1 VGAPLTSGVFAAVL
15 LGALLHAG
23 WNALIKSGT
32 DKSLDT
38 ALIHT
43 LGVGIAVPIVAM
55 VGLPRPESW
64 PYLATSIVIHLG
76 YYIALAGAYKHGD
89 LGLTYPV
96 MRGAAPLLVALASG
110 PFVGE
115 TLSLQAWASVV
126 AVCAGVAAVGLSP
139 RALGHG
145 NPSKAL
151 RFAFANAAIIA
162 VYTVVDGIGVR
173 QSGNAAAYVAT
184 LFLFDGLPYLALV
197 MWQRRAARRESFA
210 YMAGRWKLA
219 LLGGA
224 ASMASYGIALWAMTR
239 APVASVAA
247 LRETAVLFAAVIGV
261 VWLRESFG
269 LLRALGT
276 LLIVGGVVGLRL
288 A

>member
-1 VGAPLTSGVFAAVL
+1 MGAPLTSGVFAAVL

-23 WNALIKSGT
+23 WNALIKSGA

-43 LGVGIAVPIVAM
+43 LGVGVAVPIVAW
-55 VGLPRPESW
+55 VGFPHPASW
-64 PYLATSIVIHLG
+64 PYIATSIVIHLG

-110 PFVGE
+110 PLVGE
-115 TLSLQAWASVV
+115 TLSLQAWARWWRFAPAWRRWGCRRGPCMATREGAALRARERGHHRGLHGGRRHRRAPVGQRRGV
-126 AVCAGVAAVGLSP
+126 RGDAVPLRRPAVPGARDVAAARG
-139 RALGHG
+139 
-145 NPSKAL
+145 
-151 RFAFANAAIIA
+151 AAE
-162 VYTVVDGIGVR
+162 T
-173 QSGNAAAYVAT
+173 
-184 LFLFDGLPYLALV
+184 
-197 MWQRRAARRESFA
+197 FA

-219 LLGGA
+219 LLGGV

-276 LLIVGGVVGLRL
+276 LLIVGGVAGLRL

>member
-1 VGAPLTSGVFAAVL
+1 MGAPLTSGVFAAVL

-23 WNALIKSGT
+23 WNALIKSGA

-43 LGVGIAVPIVAM
+43 LGVGVAVPIVAW
-55 VGLPRPESW
+55 VGFPHPASW

-110 PFVGE
+110 PLVGE

-126 AVCAGVAAVGLSP
+126 AVCTGVAAVGLSP
-139 RALGHG
+139 RALHG

-151 RFAFANAAIIA
+151 RFALANAAIIA

-197 MWQRRAARRESFA
+197 MWQRRLARRETFA

-219 LLGGA
+219 LIGGV

-276 LLIVGGVVGLRL
+276 LLIVGGVAGLRL